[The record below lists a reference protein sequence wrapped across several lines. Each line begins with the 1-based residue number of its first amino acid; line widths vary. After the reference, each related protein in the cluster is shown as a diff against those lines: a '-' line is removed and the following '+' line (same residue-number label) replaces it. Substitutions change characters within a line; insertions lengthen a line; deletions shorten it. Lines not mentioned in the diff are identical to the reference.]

1 MAYATQLAGVL
12 TVFPYGHVHSTK
24 KNIVQGELV
33 RRGCSI
39 MPLPRVNPLNLPLFE
54 GVWGCLPGKS
64 NNST

>member
-1 MAYATQLAGVL
+1 M
-12 TVFPYGHVHSTK
+12 FPYGHVHSTK